1 MMNIIDNNF
10 YNLVNELKALDKNEI
25 YDNINKYLDK
35 IPIQTRFELEDYFES
50 VKDEYDEILNRAD
63 ILKNHIEDMVFLY
76 NNLYDYRSKKLLLG
90 ILKNWYKFDFEI
102 LLSSNE
108 KNYPQY
114 FELDIIKSGCADVII
129 DSNAGDGGFLVS
141 FLKVYGDNYYKIYGY
156 EKNEEKIEK
165 LKEKFDKYR
174 DIIISN
180 VKEDVIKEKISL
192 IKIDKFIK
200 ENLSYFK
207 RNIINDKPK
216 LIIKLNTNNDIWY
229 IPRLIKSIDKDYK
242 ICLRTYNSSI
252 YPRDIILTAFY

>member
-35 IPIQTRFELEDYFES
+35 IPIQTRFELEDYFER
-50 VKDEYDEILNRAD
+50 VKDNYDEILNRAD
-63 ILKNHIEDMVFLY
+63 ILKNHIEDLVFLY
-76 NNLYDYRSKKLLLG
+76 NNLYDYRSKKLMLG

-129 DSNAGDGGFLVS
+129 DSNVGDGDFLIS
-141 FLKVYGDNYYKIYGY
+141 FLKVYGNNYYKIYGY
-156 EKNEEKIEK
+156 EKNE
-165 LKEKFDKYR
+165 
-174 DIIISN
+174 
-180 VKEDVIKEKISL
+180 EKISL

-216 LIIKLNTNNDIWY
+216 LIIKLNTNNDILY
-229 IPRLIKSIDKDYK
+229 IPRLIKSIDKNYK
-242 ICLRTYNSSI
+242 ICLRTCNSSI